1 MNAPQIQQN
10 RDTEI
15 RGTDPGDPRAAYGIL
30 NPLAINRY
38 LMQSVK
44 NGDLFT
50 VNFRGQQFI
59 TCLLDIDSRE
69 DALIFDSSQVQEE
82 NAALIASPRCR
93 LKGQSGGVTVEFDL
107 PGVRAT
113 QFEGR
118 SALKS
123 ALPSVLFYIQR
134 RQFFRVNTPVIDP
147 FHCSGKMLL
156 SHGGE
161 REYDV
166 EIHDLSLSGI
176 GLRSVDSIDA
186 GTRLPDAYIDLR
198 GAGALETDLCVANC
212 KTIELANRK
221 QVYHVG
227 CIFENLSLQQEIKL
241 QRYIHQVEKELAM
254 LKSAKE

>member
-1 MNAPQIQQN
+1 MNDPQTQQN
-10 RDTEI
+10 RNTEI
-15 RGTDPGDPRAAYGIL
+15 RGLDPGDPRAAYGIL

-38 LMQSVK
+38 LMQSVS

-50 VNFRGQQFI
+50 INFRGRQFI
-59 TCLLDIDSRE
+59 TCLLDIDTRD

-82 NAALIASPRCR
+82 NAALIDSPRCR
-93 LKGQSGGVTVEFDL
+93 FKGQSGGVTIEFDL
-107 PGVRAT
+107 AGVRAT
-113 QFEGR
+113 KFEGR

-161 REYDV
+161 RDYDV
-166 EIHDLSLSGI
+166 EIHDVSLSGI
-176 GLRSVDSIDA
+176 GLRSPDPIDP
-186 GTRLPDAYIDLR
+186 GTKLPGAYIDLR
-198 GAGALETDLCVANC
+198 AAGALETDLRVVNC

-221 QVYHVG
+221 QVFHVG
-227 CIFENLSLQQEIKL
+227 CIFDNLSMQQEIKL

-254 LKSAKE
+254 LKSTKE